1 MSLVNSTGAW
11 PTTNDTFSDSSLD
24 EDPVMVICA
33 AAGMCLGTT
42 AFLVVLAIY
51 LRRRETAIWE
61 NKKSRKAKSK
71 KTTSPNTSPK
81 ARGSLQFESTWK
93 GGDLQELLT
102 QEDLGGELD
111 QHEEHHLEN
120 AVSSRDFT
128 NTPTNRSLTSPR
140 PPAVMKVKD
149 IDRVH
154 NPKSQLR

>member
-1 MSLVNSTGAW
+1 MSLVNSSGAW

-61 NKKSRKAKSK
+61 NKKSRKSKS
-71 KTTSPNTSPK
+71 KTTSPKTSPK

-140 PPAVMKVKD
+140 PPAVMKVTD
-149 IDRVH
+149 IDRLH